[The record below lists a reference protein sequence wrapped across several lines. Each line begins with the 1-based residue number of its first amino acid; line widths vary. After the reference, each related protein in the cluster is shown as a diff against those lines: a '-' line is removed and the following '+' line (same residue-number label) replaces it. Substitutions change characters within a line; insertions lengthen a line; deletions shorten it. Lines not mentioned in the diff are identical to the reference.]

1 MTSFIEF
8 NGEGLYAPAMIM
20 IKSNLKLVHSW
31 TDPKM
36 LFDLA
41 KDPFELTNLADAPDY
56 QDELSVMFAEMQ
68 ERWDENDLDQRI
80 RASQRKRIF
89 VQDAMKHGRFP
100 SWDFGP
106 HYNPAKVYVRGGT
119 DPSTTATKQRGR
131 YPYVPVTPP
140 QKPRHTKK

>member
-1 MTSFIEF
+1 
-8 NGEGLYAPAMIM
+8 
-20 IKSNLKLVHSW
+20 
-31 TDPKM
+31 
-36 LFDLA
+36 
-41 KDPFELTNLADAPDY
+41 
-56 QDELSVMFAEMQ
+56 LSVMFAEMQ

-106 HYNPAKVYVRGGT
+106 HYDPAKVYVRGGT

-140 QKPRHTKK
+140 QHPRHTKK